1 MMHVVVYSMLSDFY
15 RSISGVDI
23 IGGGDRRSMSDVA
36 WHPNNV
42 SCVYYVLVSHP
53 AYLNRL

>member
-1 MMHVVVYSMLSDFY
+1 MMYVVVYSILSDFY
-15 RSISGVDI
+15 RSMSEVGI

-42 SCVYYVLVSHP
+42 SCVHYALVSHP